1 MSELTFKTAA
11 EVFHHAEIE
20 HGNALGNMI
29 LASIGIGKHSLPKAR
44 AEVAITLN
52 ALTEAAR
59 FAANNFTPP
68 SPPPAPLLE
77 RANNATWIETK
88 TTNEKEI

>member
-1 MSELTFKTAA
+1 MSEPTFKTAA

-29 LASIGIGKHSLPKAR
+29 LASIGTGKLSLRQAR

-59 FAANNFTPP
+59 FSAKNFTP
-68 SPPPAPLLE
+68 SVPPPAPLLD
-77 RANNATWIETK
+77 RANNATWIET
-88 TTNEKEI
+88 TTPNEKEI

>member
-1 MSELTFKTAA
+1 MSEPTFKTAA

-29 LASIGIGKHSLPKAR
+29 LASIGIGKLSLPRAR

-59 FAANNFTPP
+59 FAAKNFTP
-68 SPPPAPLLE
+68 SVPPPAPLLD